1 MTKITIDQKECLGCS
16 YCESCDPEIFKLDE
30 TVFKG
35 KLKQN
40 DTLVDSAE
48 IELSPEDLKK
58 VEEAAEGCPVKAI
71 KLS

>member
-1 MTKITIDQKECLGCS
+1 MIGE
-16 YCESCDPEIFKLDE
+16 
-30 TVFKG
+30 G